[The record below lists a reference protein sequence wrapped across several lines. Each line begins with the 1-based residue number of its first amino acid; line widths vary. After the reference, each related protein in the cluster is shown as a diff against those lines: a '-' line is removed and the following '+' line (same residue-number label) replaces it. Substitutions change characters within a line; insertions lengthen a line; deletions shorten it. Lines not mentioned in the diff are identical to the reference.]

1 MSNNGS
7 FNTNNYDGRYVQFNW
22 SVAGQNVTNNNTTI
36 NWNISAVGG
45 KSSWYKSNPTSVY
58 INGNR
63 VYYNGTRVKQYKG
76 TIASGSYTIGHNS
89 EGNASFSASVSSAI
103 YSASVNCNGSG
114 SWGLPQIARAS
125 QPSCITSPNTTENI
139 GNIGSTITIYMNR
152 HSDKFTH
159 TVRYS
164 FNNLNGTIATNVAN
178 NCKWTI
184 PESFYSEIPNSNSRW
199 GTIYVDTYNGS
210 TKIGTKSVNFTCHVS
225 NANPTVEKN
234 EYYDSNQKT
243 TAITKD
249 NQIIIRNNSNLAFKL
264 TNLNALKYATLSKV
278 EISLNGITKS
288 ATLSGTSVSSQ
299 IIDFGIVNSSSDLT
313 ASISVIDSRGNKTSY
328 SKNVAIADWVQPSAI
343 INCQRENNFYS
354 TTHLTVDGSI
364 SSINDKNVIKIQYQY
379 KKTTDT
385 NYSAL
390 KTIQD
395 NTQTSFDIDN
405 NYAWDIR
412 VIVSDLLG
420 STTYNVFVDKGI
432 PIVYFDRLL
441 NSMGVNCFPNEEK
454 SFLLN
459 GEKVLTLDSAFPV
472 GAVYITFNDNN
483 PGNFLGGT
491 WVQFGQGR
499 TLIGQGTGN
508 DGSTEMSF
516 TATSQGGEYR
526 HVLSLN
532 EMPSHAHK
540 PHGWSIVTSK
550 GANTGLNNLQY
561 LGENNRTGNVN
572 SFRDDY
578 EQNRYGSYVGN
589 NEPHNIVQPY
599 LVVFF
604 WRRIS

>member
-1 MSNNGS
+1 MASNGS
-7 FNTNNYDGRYVQFNW
+7 FNTNSYDGRHVHFSWNVASQ
-22 SVAGQNVTNNNTTI
+22 SVANNNTTI
-36 NWNISAVGG
+36 NWSISAAGG
-45 KSSWYKSNPTSVY
+45 NSSWYKSNPTSVY
-58 INGNR
+58 INGNC

-114 SWGLPQIARAS
+114 SWGLPQIARYPVIQSAS
-125 QPSCITSPNTTENI
+125 NFDDTGNPSLTFTNPSRLYPIRVKIEANGNTQLITRDI
-139 GNIGSTITIYMNR
+139 GNNATSYT
-152 HSDKFTH
+152 
-159 TVRYS
+159 
-164 FNNLNGTIATNVAN
+164 FNLT
-178 NCKWTI
+178 
-184 PESFYSEIPNSNSRW
+184 ESERNKLRKLTSNSNKLSVTLTVCAMNGNSELNASFLNRTM
-199 GTIYVDTYNGS
+199 TIV
-210 TKIGTKSVNFTCHVS
+210 

-234 EYYDSNQKT
+234 EYYDTNQKT
-243 TAITKD
+243 TNITKD
-249 NQIIIRNNSNLAFKL
+249 NQIIIRNNSNLSFKL

-313 ASISVIDSRGNKTSY
+313 ASIYVIDSRGNRTSY
-328 SKNVAIADWVQPSAI
+328 SKNITIVDWVQPSAI

-420 STTYNVFVDKGI
+420 STTYNIFVDKGI

-441 NSMGVNCFPNEEK
+441 SSMGVNCFPKYDN
-454 SFLLN
+454 SFEVDGVSLS
-459 GEKVLTLDSAFPV
+459 GKVLYNSTNGTAETVTLSDNAENYTYLEIFYRSSGDNACGSVKVFSPNGKLV
-472 GAVYITFNDNN
+472 HLGTIHYIADYDYAKFAIVNVSGSMITFSQNYQITLKNN
-483 PGNFLGGT
+483 
-491 WVQFGQGR
+491 
-499 TLIGQGTGN
+499 
-508 DGSTEMSF
+508 GSVYS
-516 TATSQGGEYR
+516 A
-526 HVLSLN
+526 
-532 EMPSHAHK
+532 
-540 PHGWSIVTSK
+540 
-550 GANTGLNNLQY
+550 
-561 LGENNRTGNVN
+561 ENAIFITRV
-572 SFRDDY
+572 
-578 EQNRYGSYVGN
+578 VG
-589 NEPHNIVQPY
+589 Y
-599 LVVFF
+599 
-604 WRRIS
+604 